1 MVFAD
6 VVGRGWSFP
15 AGVDARGGIKLVG
28 GGEEIDGAIRM
39 ILSTTPGERP
49 MRPDFGCTLAE
60 YVFAP
65 LNSATLALTELA
77 VRRALARWEPRIDVL
92 DVVAEPVVPT
102 GRVELSIRYVIRAT
116 NDHRNLVFPYYVI
129 PHEEARA

>member
-15 AGVDARGGIKLVG
+15 AGVDARGGIRLVG

-65 LNSATLALTELA
+65 LNSSTLALTELA

>member
-1 MVFAD
+1 MATAD
-6 VVGRGWSFP
+6 FVGRGWSFP
-15 AGVDARGGIKLVG
+15 AGVDARGGIRLAG
-28 GGEEIDGAIRM
+28 GGDEIDGAIRM

-49 MRPDFGCTLAE
+49 MRPEFGCTLTD

-65 LNSATLALTELA
+65 MDSSTLALTEQA

-92 DVVAEPVVPT
+92 DVVAEPDVPS
-102 GRVELSIRYVIRAT
+102 GRVELTITYVIRST

-129 PHEEARA
+129 PHEEARQ

>member
-1 MVFAD
+1 MAVAD
-6 VVGRGWSFP
+6 FVGRGWSFP
-15 AGVDARGGIKLVG
+15 AGIDARGGIRLAG
-28 GGEEIDGAIRM
+28 GSEEIDGAIRM

-49 MRPDFGCTLAE
+49 MRPEFGCTLSD

-65 LNSATLALTELA
+65 LDSSTLALVEQA

-92 DVVAEPVVPT
+92 DVVAEPVVPV
-102 GRVELSIRYVIRAT
+102 GRIELHISYVVRST

-129 PHEEARA
+129 PHEEVRG

>member
-1 MVFAD
+1 MATAD
-6 VVGRGWSFP
+6 FVGRGWAFP
-15 AGVDARGGIKLVG
+15 AGVDARGGIRLAG
-28 GGEEIDGAIRM
+28 GAEEIDGAIRM

-49 MRPDFGCTLAE
+49 MRPDFGCTLTD

-65 LNSATLALTELA
+65 MDSSTLALTEQA

-92 DVVAEPVVPT
+92 DVVAEPDVPA
-102 GRVELSIRYVIRAT
+102 GRVELHITYVVRST

-129 PHEEARA
+129 PHEENLA